1 VDESE
6 RSFRKANRTGL
17 CVVEIAGCIVC
28 AIMQHATS
36 THAGVEE
43 CRVVSERL
51 MRGVDS
57 GQIGIESY
65 HGTRM
70 SKFNLVGVHLVVE
83 QLHAPDQ
90 YMLLRNGSM
99 LHA

>member
-1 VDESE
+1 MDESE

-43 CRVVSERL
+43 CRVG
-51 MRGVDS
+51 GVDS
-57 GQIGIESY
+57 GQIRIESY
-65 HGTRM
+65 HVTRM